1 MSIRI
6 RRRISA
12 WLILTLVVVS
22 ASGFFLVLSINKPL
36 PSYLVAKRDLAAGEA
51 LDSSDFL
58 EVPMDLGPVAE
69 KYLSSVS
76 PRLQL
81 LSQIPAGELIP
92 VSRLGINFA
101 ENQTGVRL
109 IPSTKPASSV
119 KPGSWVSIWQVVE
132 QEDKYLPQLLVERA
146 EVSAVEYGEGLL
158 ADQLPE
164 VEVVLST
171 GQATLLITAL
181 AAKYEVFVLPLS

>member
-6 RRRISA
+6 RRRMSG
-12 WLILTLVVVS
+12 WLLLTLVVVS
-22 ASGFFLVLSINKPL
+22 ASGLFLVLSINKPL

-92 VSRLGINFA
+92 VSRLGMDFA
-101 ENQTGVRL
+101 ENQTCVRL

>member
-6 RRRISA
+6 RRRISG

-22 ASGFFLVLSINKPL
+22 ASGLFLVLSINKPL
-36 PSYLVAKRDLAAGEA
+36 PIYLVAKRDLAAGEA

-92 VSRLGINFA
+92 VSRLGIDFA

-132 QEDKYLPQLLVERA
+132 QEEKYLPQLLVERA

>member
-6 RRRISA
+6 RRRMSG

-22 ASGFFLVLSINKPL
+22 ASGLFLVLSINKPL

-81 LSQIPAGELIP
+81 LAQIPAGELIP
-92 VSRLGINFA
+92 VSRLGIDFA

-109 IPSTKPASSV
+109 IPGTKPASSV

>member
-6 RRRISA
+6 RRRMSG
-12 WLILTLVVVS
+12 WLLLTLVVVS
-22 ASGFFLVLSINKPL
+22 ASGLFLVLSINKPL

-92 VSRLGINFA
+92 VSRLGIDFA

-119 KPGSWVSIWQVVE
+119 KSGSWVSIWQVVE

>member
-6 RRRISA
+6 RRRMSG
-12 WLILTLVVVS
+12 WLLLTLVVVS
-22 ASGFFLVLSINKPL
+22 ASGLFLVLSINKPL
-36 PSYLVAKRDLAAGEA
+36 PSYLVAKRDLAAGET

-58 EVPMDLGPVAE
+58 EIPMDLGPVAE

-92 VSRLGINFA
+92 VSRLGIDFA

>member
-6 RRRISA
+6 RRRMSG

-22 ASGFFLVLSINKPL
+22 ASGLFLVLSINKPL

-92 VSRLGINFA
+92 VSRLGIDFA

>member
-1 MSIRI
+1 MSG
-6 RRRISA
+6 
-12 WLILTLVVVS
+12 WLLLTLVVVS
-22 ASGFFLVLSINKPL
+22 ASGLFLVLSINKPL
-36 PSYLVAKRDLAAGEA
+36 PSYLVAKRDLAAGET

-92 VSRLGINFA
+92 VSRLGIDFA

>member
-22 ASGFFLVLSINKPL
+22 ASGLFLVLSINKPL

>member
-22 ASGFFLVLSINKPL
+22 ASGLFLVLSINKPL
-36 PSYLVAKRDLAAGEA
+36 PNYLVAKRDLAAGEA

-92 VSRLGINFA
+92 VSRLGIDFA

-109 IPSTKPASSV
+109 IPSTKPAASV
-119 KPGSWVSIWQVVE
+119 KSGSWVSIWQVVE

>member
-6 RRRISA
+6 RRRMSG

-22 ASGFFLVLSINKPL
+22 ASGLFLVLSINKPL

-76 PRLQL
+76 QRLQL

-92 VSRLGINFA
+92 VSRLGMDFA

>member
-6 RRRISA
+6 RRRMSG

-22 ASGFFLVLSINKPL
+22 ASGLFLVLSINKPL

-69 KYLSSVS
+69 RYLSSVS

-92 VSRLGINFA
+92 VSRLGIDFA

>member
-6 RRRISA
+6 RRRMSG

-22 ASGFFLVLSINKPL
+22 ASGLFLVLSINKPL

-92 VSRLGINFA
+92 VSRLGIDFA

-132 QEDKYLPQLLVERA
+132 QEDKYLPQLLVEKA

>member
-6 RRRISA
+6 RRRISG

-22 ASGFFLVLSINKPL
+22 ASGLFLVLSINKPL
-36 PSYLVAKRDLAAGEA
+36 PSYLVAKRDLAAGES

-58 EVPMDLGPVAE
+58 AVPMDLGPVAE

-76 PRLQL
+76 QSLQL

-92 VSRLGINFA
+92 VSRLGIDLA

-181 AAKYEVFVLPLS
+181 AAKFEVFVLPLS

>member
-6 RRRISA
+6 RRRMSG
-12 WLILTLVVVS
+12 WLLLTLVVVS
-22 ASGFFLVLSINKPL
+22 ASGLFLVLSINKPL

-92 VSRLGINFA
+92 VSRLGIDFA

>member
-6 RRRISA
+6 RRRMSG

-22 ASGFFLVLSINKPL
+22 ASGLFLVLSINKPL

-76 PRLQL
+76 TRLQL

-92 VSRLGINFA
+92 VSRLGIDFA

>member
-6 RRRISA
+6 RRRMSG

-22 ASGFFLVLSINKPL
+22 ASGLFLVLSINKPL

-76 PRLQL
+76 QRLQL

-92 VSRLGINFA
+92 VSRLGIDFA

>member
-6 RRRISA
+6 RRRMSG

-22 ASGFFLVLSINKPL
+22 ASGLFLVLSINKPL

-92 VSRLGINFA
+92 VSRLGMDFA